1 MEIRILDEITIDK
14 IAAGE
19 VVDKPA
25 SVVKELVENAMD
37 CGADAV
43 TVEIK
48 DGGISLIRVTD
59 NGGGIAQDQVRKAF
73 LRHATSKI
81 RSASD
86 LQKLHSLGFRGE
98 ALSSICAVAQVEMI
112 TRVRESLT
120 GIRYVIEGGTE
131 KELEEIGA
139 PEGTTVLVRNLFYHM
154 PARKKF
160 LKTPQTE
167 GGYITD
173 LMEHL
178 ALSRPEVSF
187 QYRMNGQVK
196 FHTCGNGDLKEVI
209 YRIYGREIAGE
220 VFWIEKESKG
230 KRLSGLIGTPLIGRA
245 NRNFET
251 CFVNGRLIKSAVISK
266 AAEEAYKPY
275 LMQHKYPF
283 FVLHLLLDADR
294 LDVNVHPSKMEVR
307 FHEEKELADFI
318 FETVRGALTE
328 REMLKSVKLTQEKEN
343 KAPVRISVP
352 EPFETQARK
361 RMQENLAKMSKER
374 ERQLWDSE
382 NGMAKVAEEPVY
394 ARMFGTKTGTETG
407 ESSALH
413 ANVIKKDAH
422 ILVEKPVQ
430 MNFFEEKLIDGN
442 LREEYRIVGQVFDTY
457 WIVEVRDKLLLIDQ
471 HAAHEK
477 IRYERL
483 IRQIRDGSRAS
494 QQISPPMILTLGG
507 REEAV
512 YREYAGYFE
521 QMGFEIESFGGNA
534 YAVRGVPTELFGHSA
549 KELLEEV
556 LDELADGPLRG
567 EPEVITE
574 KLASMSC
581 KAAVKGNH
589 AMCRE
594 EAESLIDEL
603 LTLDNPYHCPHGRP
617 VVITMSKYELE
628 KRFHRIV

>member
-1 MEIRILDEITIDK
+1 MEIQILDESTIDK

-48 DGGISLIRVTD
+48 EGGISLIRVTD

-86 LQKLHSLGFRGE
+86 LQNLHSLGFRGE
-98 ALSSICAVAQVEMI
+98 ALSSICAVAQVEMM
-112 TRVRESLT
+112 TRVKESLT
-120 GIRYVIEGGTE
+120 GVRYVIEGGCE

-139 PEGTTVLVRNLFYHM
+139 PQGTTVLVRNLFYHM

-178 ALSRPEVSF
+178 ALSRPEISF

-196 FHTCGNGDLKEVI
+196 FHTSGNGDLKEVI

-220 VFWIEKESKG
+220 VFRMERESGG
-230 KRLSGLIGTPLIGRA
+230 KRLSGLIGTPVIGRA

-251 CFVNGRLIKSAVISK
+251 CFVNGRLIKSTVISK

-283 FVLHLLLDADR
+283 FVLHLALDADR

-307 FHEEKELADFI
+307 FHEERELSDFV
-318 FETVRGALTE
+318 FETIRSALSE
-328 REMLKSVKLTQEKEN
+328 REMLKSVRLTEEKAE
-343 KAPVRISVP
+343 KAHAPVSVP
-352 EPFETQARK
+352 EPFEIQARK
-361 RMQENLAKMSKER
+361 RMQENLQKENLSRKR
-374 ERQLWDSE
+374 EE
-382 NGMAKVAEEPVY
+382 MNGMPTVAEEPVY
-394 ARMFGTKTGTETG
+394 ARVWGTKAGTEG
-407 ESSALH
+407 ESGALH

-430 MNFFEEKLIDGN
+430 MNFFEEKLITGN

-457 WIVEVRDKLLLIDQ
+457 WIIEVRDKLLLIDQ

-483 IRQIRDGSRAS
+483 VRQIREGSRES
-494 QQISPPMILTLGG
+494 QQISPPIILTLGG

-512 YREYAGYFE
+512 YREYAGYFG
-521 QMGFEIESFGGNA
+521 QIGFEIESFGGNS
-534 YAVRGVPTELFGHSA
+534 YAVRSVPTELFGYSA

-617 VVITMSKYELE
+617 VIIVMSRHELE
-628 KRFHRIV
+628 KKFSRIV